1 MIYKG
6 KGDAE
11 IKSRYLHLKVEESQP
26 NLTFPERTEAHS
38 KGSSSEAVRAQPCSV
53 YVNPEML
60 RLLAGHLAAAT
71 TLTNS
76 HIQLLKPPAQIAN
89 RFSLLK
95 VYSGLL
101 SHTFVSEYVL
111 FWCTISLQQAPE
123 MMAKGS
129 VLKSCVN
136 INKN

>member
-11 IKSRYLHLKVEESQP
+11 IKSRYLHLKVEESHP

-38 KGSSSEAVRAQPCSV
+38 KGSSSEAIRAQPCSV

-71 TLTNS
+71 TLTDKLTHSAAKTPSSNS
-76 HIQLLKPPAQIAN
+76 KSFQFTKCLLWA
-89 RFSLLK
+89 
-95 VYSGLL
+95 
-101 SHTFVSEYVL
+101 FVTYICS
-111 FWCTISLQQAPE
+111 
-123 MMAKGS
+123 
-129 VLKSCVN
+129 
-136 INKN
+136 